1 MENSSPVTEKMREL
15 KLNETDKDLALR
27 NRNPHII
34 EWEEECH
41 RSWQSRSRNILKS
54 YKRKGVKY
62 VATPGV
68 VGSPSKWPLSEP
80 PRDLGPYTDLVENYK
95 NDKVEMAT
103 PRGKYKEDIYI
114 GNHTTVWGSWW
125 KDHQWGYKCCQQVTR
140 NSYCTRSAGVEVVES
155 TTDLME
161 AKADRFEDVEAFLGF
176 EFGEEAEGVSLNSS
190 METSSCENKKMRE
203 LKLMK
208 SKLKQLNF
216 PRRNPHIPW
225 NREEE
230 YDRSLRFSGDH
241 DVNMSILKSLKRRG
255 IVYLPTTELVVKNDK
270 AEMAIPR
277 GKYKEDICTGN
288 HTTVWGSWWKDHQWG
303 YKCCQQFTRS
313 TYCTRTAGVEA
324 VESTTDLIKADAASH
339 QKKRRLARFVDLDAF
354 LARRRGVVARE
365 AGLPPAEVV
374 GWGKEINPCFS

>member
-1 MENSSPVTEKMREL
+1 MENSSPVTEKMRQL

-34 EWEEECH
+34 EWEEECDG
-41 RSWQSRSRNILKS
+41 SWQSRSRNILKS

-103 PRGKYKEDIYI
+103 PGGKYKEDIYI

-140 NSYCTRSAGVEVVES
+140 NSYCARSAGVEVVES

-176 EFGEEAEGVSLNSS
+176 EFGEEEA
-190 METSSCENKKMRE
+190 
-203 LKLMK
+203 
-208 SKLKQLNF
+208 
-216 PRRNPHIPW
+216 
-225 NREEE
+225 EEE
-230 YDRSLRFSGDH
+230 YDRSLCFSGDH

-365 AGLPPAEVV
+365 AGLPPAE
-374 GWGKEINPCFS
+374 